1 MLNQSSLTKCAAI
14 LYKCSHVTDSQSMH
28 TMYSSLF
35 LPYISYC
42 SEIWGNAYP
51 SNVKCLVVLQKRAI
65 RLLYGAGRPDH
76 TIDSSF
82 LQVAHIKI
90 KTDLVKFKTA
100 MFMYKAY
107 YCRLPSDIQRHF
119 VKKIFR

>member
-1 MLNQSSLTKCAAI
+1 MHAAHYSYHTLVIVLKYGETHI
-14 LYKCSHVTDSQSMH
+14 L
-28 TMYSSLF
+28 
-35 LPYISYC
+35 
-42 SEIWGNAYP
+42 

-100 MFMYKAY
+100 MFMYRAY